1 MPASSVDK
9 SRRRRWQARGDIM
22 PVSRPGSPPQQW
34 RDQAEALDQLRDWA
48 EARTVETIIWYL
60 RDKRGKRWESRLLRA
75 AAVVFAV
82 AGGVLPLVS
91 GSTEGINPN
100 LGYIFLAVAAGCV
113 AFDHFFG
120 LSSGWMRD
128 VAALEAL
135 QGRLARFH
143 MHWAKWQAARAG
155 ALDGGTAA
163 SAAADAGADDA
174 AAGVAAAGVAAAG
187 VAAATASAAT
197 GTTGAALDLIE
208 GLIIDVTQVT
218 EAETT
223 QWIAEFTSSVA
234 ALRQQAVPSVTSPQD
249 LITWSSRGDLSSS

>member
-9 SRRRRWQARGDIM
+9 SRRRRWAARGDIM
-22 PVSRPGSPPQQW
+22 PVSRPGGSPQQW
-34 RDQAEALDQLRDWA
+34 RDQAEALDQLRSWA
-48 EARTVETIIWYL
+48 EARTVETITWYL
-60 RDKRGKRWESRLLRA
+60 RDKRGKRWGSRLLRA

-82 AGGVLPLVS
+82 AGGVLPLIS

-100 LGYIFLAVAAGCV
+100 LGYVLLAVAAGCV
-113 AFDHFFG
+113 AFDHYFG

-155 ALDGGTAA
+155 ALDGGTTA

-174 AAGVAAAGVAAAG
+174 AAAGVAAA
-187 VAAATASAAT
+187 AASVAT

>member
-9 SRRRRWQARGDIM
+9 SRRRRWAARGDIM
-22 PVSRPGSPPQQW
+22 PVSRPGGSPQQW
-34 RDQAEALDQLRDWA
+34 RDQAEALDQLRSWA
-48 EARTVETIIWYL
+48 EARTVETITWYL
-60 RDKRGKRWESRLLRA
+60 RDKRGKRWGSRLLRA

-82 AGGVLPLVS
+82 AGGVLPLIS

-100 LGYIFLAVAAGCV
+100 LGYVLLAVAAGCV
-113 AFDHFFG
+113 AFDHYFG

-143 MHWAKWQAARAG
+143 MHWAKWQAEQAG
-155 ALDGGTAA
+155 VLGRSAA
-163 SAAADAGADDA
+163 DPAAADAAAADDSA
-174 AAGVAAAGVAAAG
+174 VGAGDAVAADA
-187 VAAATASAAT
+187 ASASAM
-197 GTTGAALDLIE
+197 GTAGAALDLIE

-223 QWIAEFTSSVA
+223 QWIAEFTSSMT

-249 LITWSSRGDLSSS
+249 LITWSSRGDLSSG